1 MLWTAELQARQFG
14 VRGSTDPL
22 DNSQLPLLATMQF
35 DGFTNQGEKVF
46 KLVKLEEGKSLA
58 HQAYVQ
64 EYHEDPMVLA
74 SALRLSLQAVAGNK
88 RRQPAAIKP
97 NRWYQLLSPP
107 AQSWAGFE
115 IQLAQLVEQLI
126 LRARE
131 APEAP
136 STAQLPDGK
145 EVWASWDAQKT
156 TCDAVSVAQ
165 ARQAVPRST
174 EEEAEEQAE
183 EKEEQG
189 QAGGARAAK
198 RARQRERRK
207 LGKAGPDL
215 AKSEANRAGEPHQG

>member
-1 MLWTAELQARQFG
+1 MDDELLATWARLLPEERGKLLRLEDPECVRLIDVGMRMLWTAELQARQFG

-46 KLVKLEEGKSLA
+46 KLVKWPK
-58 HQAYVQ
+58 

-183 EKEEQG
+183 EKEEH
-189 QAGGARAAK
+189 
-198 RARQRERRK
+198 
-207 LGKAGPDL
+207 
-215 AKSEANRAGEPHQG
+215 EPE

>member
-1 MLWTAELQARQFG
+1 MRMLWTAELQARQFG

-46 KLVKLEEGKSLA
+46 KLVKWPK
-58 HQAYVQ
+58 

-136 STAQLPDGK
+136 SVAQLPDGT
-145 EVWASWDAQKT
+145 EAWASWDAQKT

-165 ARQAVPRST
+165 ARQSDPRST

-183 EKEEQG
+183 EKEEH
-189 QAGGARAAK
+189 
-198 RARQRERRK
+198 
-207 LGKAGPDL
+207 
-215 AKSEANRAGEPHQG
+215 EPE